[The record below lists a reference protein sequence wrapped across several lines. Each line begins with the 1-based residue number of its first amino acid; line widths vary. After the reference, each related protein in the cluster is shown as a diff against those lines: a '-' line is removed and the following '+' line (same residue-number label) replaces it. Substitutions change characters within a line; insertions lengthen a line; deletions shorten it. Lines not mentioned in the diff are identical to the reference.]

1 MLWAIQERMKL
12 ALSVIDMIPDVH
24 RTPALAAL
32 RKAVLD
38 GRGGALR
45 LSAEERELALYDG
58 PAPLISPIG
67 ARMLKAL
74 YDAGRIK
81 LKKPAQRSLPKLEAY
96 IATEAAFRL
105 EAAQILAEDEAKRD
119 RLAVILKDPA
129 SARPDEITPYL
140 IDKVATAELGYGAY
154 GSVTIAGLACHRELI
169 APESVNTAQTR
180 AEGRVLC
187 WWVDANGTR
196 QGDTA

>member
-74 YDAGRIK
+74 YDAGRVRHDGQFASMGIGYALAPGVTAQQASAAIDQLLAK
-81 LKKPAQRSLPKLEAY
+81 LMLPTTVHSINGEDQRNAIFESQDNFWL
-96 IATEAAFRL
+96 FVGVV
-105 EAAQILAEDEAKRD
+105 
-119 RLAVILKDPA
+119 LAVLMCRVRRRHWRLW
-129 SARPDEITPYL
+129 S
-140 IDKVATAELGYGAY
+140 
-154 GSVTIAGLACHRELI
+154 
-169 APESVNTAQTR
+169 
-180 AEGRVLC
+180 GR
-187 WWVDANGTR
+187 R
-196 QGDTA
+196 I